1 LAFIFLGE
9 RLQAYHLPG
18 IVLILC
24 GIVLTTAGNR
34 RRLKT
39 AATGRSALE
48 TAAINKEPK
57 A

>member
-1 LAFIFLGE
+1 LAFVFLGE

-34 RRLKT
+34 LRLKT
-39 AATGRSALE
+39 IATDRSTLG
-48 TAAINKEPK
+48 TAPFNKEPK

>member
-34 RRLKT
+34 LRLRAT
-39 AATGRSALE
+39 ATDRSALE
-48 TAAINKEPK
+48 ASPLNKEPK